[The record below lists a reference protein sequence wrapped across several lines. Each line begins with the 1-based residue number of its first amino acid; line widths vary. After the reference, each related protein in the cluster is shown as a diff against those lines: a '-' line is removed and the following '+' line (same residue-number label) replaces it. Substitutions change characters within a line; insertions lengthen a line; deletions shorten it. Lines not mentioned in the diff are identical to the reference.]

1 MHSITDK
8 LLNELKN
15 AKDIESFFKANED
28 KFLNQTTPGYLNEL
42 LKIKGLSVATVATA
56 SGVGEYTYKVFSGDR
71 KPSRDILIAIAI
83 GMKLSLKE
91 AQLLLRIS
99 KFAILDSRDKRDSII
114 IYALANGLTVAQTD
128 DLLYSNGLTTIK

>member
-1 MHSITDK
+1 MHSITDE

-28 KFLNQTTPGYLNEL
+28 KFLNQTTSGYLNEL
-42 LKIKGLSVATVATA
+42 ISIKNISVATVAID

-83 GMKLSLKE
+83 GMKLSLEE

-114 IYALANGLTVAQTD
+114 IYALANGLSVAQTD
-128 DLLYSNGLTTIK
+128 DLLYNNDLTTLN

>member
-1 MHSITDK
+1 MHSITDE

-15 AKDIESFFKANED
+15 AENIEAFFKANED
-28 KFLNQTTPGYLNEL
+28 KFLNQTTPCYLNEL
-42 LKIKGLSVATVATA
+42 LTIKGLSVATVATA
-56 SGVGEYTYKVFSGDR
+56 SGVGEYTYKVFGGDR

-83 GMKLSLKE
+83 GMSLSLEE

-114 IYALANGLTVAQTD
+114 IYALANGLSVAQTD
-128 DLLYSNGLTTIK
+128 DLLYNNDLTTLN